1 MKINDRTI
9 KNIFPTLLTFI
20 FSLSILVAQ
29 NDTMYVMK
37 DGVIVDKYNIN
48 TEIDSLIFY
57 HPYIQT
63 DSSFTDFRDGN
74 VYKTVTIGSQLWM
87 AENLKYL
94 PEVIGPATG
103 SDTISYYYVYG
114 YDGTNVTDAKATSNY
129 DTYGVLYN
137 WTAAMD
143 STASSSADPS
153 GVQGV
158 CPTGWHLP
166 SEAEWTALE
175 DYLIANGYNWDGST
189 SGDKTG
195 KSLAATS
202 GWNSSSTTGDVGND
216 QQSNNSTGFTALPG
230 GCRDNDG
237 TFDITGQGGIIGY
250 GGDWWSA
257 TEYSATNVFNRGLRS
272 SYDDLYRDISNKDY
286 GLSVRCVRD

>member
-143 STASSSADPS
+143 GDTSSTANPS

-158 CPTGWHLP
+158 CPNGWHLP
-166 SEAEWTALE
+166 SNAEWTELTN
-175 DYLIANGYNWDGST
+175 YLGGESIAGGKLKETDTIHWSSPN
-189 SGDKTG
+189 TG
-195 KSLAATS
+195 A
-202 GWNSSSTTGDVGND
+202 
-216 QQSNNSTGFTALPG
+216 NNETGFTALPG
-230 GCRDNDG
+230 GARLNGG
-237 TFDITGQGGIIGY
+237 TFGNLG
-250 GGDWWSA
+250 
-257 TEYSATNVFNRGLRS
+257 
-272 SYDDLYRDISNKDY
+272 DY
-286 GLSVRCVRD
+286 GNWWTCTGVGTNSAWYRYMNFDDSKVDKTYVVLTSLGFTVRCIKD